1 MFRNGGQ
8 RTRLTFQETF
18 SSNIAENL
26 KCRFSA
32 SFLCIFPSV
41 FMPFSL
47 SRLSSF
53 TPFFILSLFCFLV
66 CFFLLYAF
74 FWVIPRRLKFIWR
87 RFETLCSIFMPMPM
101 KMEQTECS
109 ETLAYKIQT
118 PENYPEGSIKHSEH
132 GESLKSRMFLPLLL
146 CPMCLADLSFLL
158 REENRICQ
166 RNMYVSHSCSVVLTY
181 ATRSSGCGAQGS
193 FQQRR
198 ERLARATTRRP
209 LDTTSFVH
217 TPGIP
222 ILNKTVGLSTVA
234 AATCL
239 KPPSQPN
246 VLRRV
251 PKD

>member
-1 MFRNGGQ
+1 
-8 RTRLTFQETF
+8 
-18 SSNIAENL
+18 
-26 KCRFSA
+26 
-32 SFLCIFPSV
+32 
-41 FMPFSL
+41 MP
-47 SRLSSF
+47 
-53 TPFFILSLFCFLV
+53 V
-66 CFFLLYAF
+66 
-74 FWVIPRRLKFIWR
+74 
-87 RFETLCSIFMPMPM
+87 
-101 KMEQTECS
+101 KMEQTVCS
-109 ETLAYKIQT
+109 ETSAYTLQT
-118 PENYPEGSIKHSEH
+118 SGNYPEGSLQHSEH
-132 GESLKSRMFLPLLL
+132 DESLKSRMFLPLLL
-146 CPMCLADLSFLL
+146 CPMCLADLSFLC
-158 REENRICQ
+158 EESTICQ
-166 RNMYVSHSCSVVLTY
+166 RNTYVSHSCSVVLTY
-181 ATRSSGCGAQGS
+181 ATRASGCGAQGS